1 MDTTTLTSP
10 VARSPP
16 PSVAREP
23 RQNMGYVIAK
33 FDFQAQDD
41 EDLPFKRGDVLEV
54 IRKQEDKENGRKFWF
69 DFGFLFQKFM
79 TPEKWWTARNSLG
92 KEGSIPVPYV
102 EGTFTLTLIFS
113 KSID

>member
-1 MDTTTLTSP
+1 MNYLDTTTLTSP

-41 EDLPFKRGDVLEV
+41 EDLPFKRGDVLEI
-54 IRKQEDKENGRKFWF
+54 IRKQEDKENGRKLFR
-69 DFGFLFQKFM
+69 DFRFFCFKFYD
-79 TPEKWWTARNSLG
+79 PKQWWTARNSLG

-102 EGTFTLTLIFS
+102 EGT
-113 KSID
+113 